1 MASFLD
7 PLIATPLPDGKQ
19 WCVYRRLRYLSDVGV
34 GVATTITVNPGFV
47 TDYAS
52 IPQELWA
59 ILPPWGR
66 YGPASV
72 LHDWGYWQQTL
83 TRQQCDD
90 VLREASL
97 LLGVEDAIV
106 STIYNAVRLFGQ
118 TAWDRNTAL
127 RASGYQRMVTGPDTP
142 PYSGIPS

>member
-1 MASFLD
+1 FLD
-7 PLIATPLPDGKQ
+7 TIRPIPLPDGKQ
-19 WCVYRRLRYLSDVGV
+19 WCLAQSFAYLSDVPGV
-34 GVATTITVNPGFV
+34 GTIRVPNNFV

-83 TRQQCDD
+83 TREQCDD

-118 TAWDRNTAL
+118 TAWDRNA
-127 RASGYQRMVTGPDTP
+127 
-142 PYSGIPS
+142 